1 MSAVALGRADLARIG
16 DEVARRLGSCELFQ
30 ERAYIRTPILL
41 ASGSTIVVT
50 IDDDG
55 RGGFSVSDLGQAAD
69 EADIHAVNVSFRNH
83 AQELARLAGIE
94 FRDGV
99 LAVTGVRRD
108 QLVGAVIAVADCAAR
123 SVERATALADERR
136 TTLAVDRLVQR
147 LNRVFRPERV
157 HRAAEIAGAST
168 HSWQVDALV
177 DTDGRRAAFE
187 IVRPHVNS
195 VAAAATKFHD
205 VARLQDAPA
214 RVAVVRSKAAMGDL
228 LAVVSQAAQVI
239 EEGAGDRTYERAALA
254 A

>member
-16 DEVARRLGSCELFQ
+16 EEVARGLGSCEVFQ
-30 ERAYIRTPILL
+30 GRAFVRTPVLL
-41 ASGSTIVVT
+41 ASGSTIVVA

-55 RGGFSVSDLGQAAD
+55 RDGFVVSDLGQAAD
-69 EADIHAVNVSFRNH
+69 EAALHTVSMSFRHH
-83 AQELARLAGIE
+83 AQELARLAGVD

-99 LAVTGVRRD
+99 FTVTGVRRE

-123 SVERATALADERR
+123 SVERATAVAEERR
-136 TTLAVDRLVQR
+136 TTVAVDRLVQR
-147 LNRVFRPERV
+147 LGRVFRPERV
-157 HRAAEIAGAST
+157 HRAAEITGAST

-177 DTDGRRAAFE
+177 DADGRRAAFE

-205 VARLQDAPA
+205 VARLEDAPA
-214 RVAVVRSKAAMGDL
+214 RVAVVKSKAAMGDL

-239 EEGAGDRTYERAALA
+239 EEDAGDRTYERAALA